1 MPAPDPSPRSG
12 IGIRSLT
19 LMAIAAVCLVLG
31 ALAVYARATI
41 LDEDAFTARAVSTLS
56 SDEVDEE
63 LADRLTNR
71 LLVQSP
77 SLVRWRPVVLDEA
90 QRLTATPGFTTSF
103 DSAARRLQHALFA
116 DRYQLASFDIGPAG
130 TTLKRA
136 VAEREPKLAA
146 PLRSAQASDLM
157 DLSGGGIEGKLRK
170 LAPTARRLDVLGVPL
185 LLMALVLLGGAVGL
199 APDRRRGL
207 HAAALVVG
215 GTGVA
220 LVAGWMAARAIT
232 LQLFDTSHGDAVVGQ
247 IWDAFLGD
255 LRLWSLAL
263 AGAGI
268 ALAAC
273 IAATLPHGEP
283 TRLIAAARAK
293 LGREALRAPQ
303 ALGLLL
309 LAAVVLVAPEVFVD
323 LFAVAVAGGLLY
335 CGVHQL
341 ARLAVR

>member
-1 MPAPDPSPRSG
+1 
-12 IGIRSLT
+12 
-19 LMAIAAVCLVLG
+19 MAIAAMCLVLG

-41 LDEDAFTARAVSTLS
+41 LDEDAFSARAVSTLH

-63 LADRLTNR
+63 LADRLTDR
-71 LLVQSP
+71 LLVASP
-77 SLVRWRPVVLDEA
+77 ALVRWRPLVLDEA
-90 QRLTATPGFTTSF
+90 QRLTGTPGFATSF
-103 DSAARRLQHALFA
+103 DAAARQLQHTLFA
-116 DRYQLASFDIGPAG
+116 DRYQLATFDVGPAE

-136 VAEREPKLAA
+136 VAERQPSLAA
-146 PLRSAQASDLM
+146 PLRGAQASDLM
-157 DLSGGGIEGKLRK
+157 DLSGGGIEGTLRD
-170 LAPTARRLDVLGVPL
+170 LAPTARKLDILGVPL
-185 LLMALVLLGGAVGL
+185 LLTALVLLAGAVLL
-199 APDRRRGL
+199 ATDRRRGL

-215 GTGVA
+215 GTGVV

-273 IAATLPHGEP
+273 IAATLPRGEP
-283 TRLIAAARAK
+283 TRLLAAARAK
-293 LGREALRAPQ
+293 LAREALRAPQ
-303 ALGLLL
+303 AVALLV
-309 LAAVVLVAPEVFVD
+309 LAAVVLVVPEVVVD
-323 LFAVAVAGGLLY
+323 LFAVALAGGLLY